1 MPLLNTDLGETD
13 DSSSADTTTL
23 VPGTGK
29 QLRQGIRGLQQKKFK
44 VGVKRGGG
52 AFKMPKATAIKTV
65 NSKQQGK

>member
-1 MPLLNTDLGETD
+1 MAVLNTDLGETN

-29 QLRQGIRGLQQKKFK
+29 QLRQGLRGMQQKKFK
-44 VGVKRGGG
+44 IGVKRGGG
-52 AFKMPKATAIKTV
+52 AFKMPKTGAVKTV